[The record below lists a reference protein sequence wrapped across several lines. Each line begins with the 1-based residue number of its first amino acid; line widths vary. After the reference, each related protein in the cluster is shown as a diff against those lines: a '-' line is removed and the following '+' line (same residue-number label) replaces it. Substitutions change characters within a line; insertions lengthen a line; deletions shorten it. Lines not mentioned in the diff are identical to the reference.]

1 MKIPLILGSQRL
13 HNMALMS
20 KSLSVIIPAYNE
32 EDSLRIELPLM
43 VEFCSRHNYQ
53 LIIVNDGSKDK
64 TAEVCKEYFQH
75 DHFTLISHKVNRGY
89 GAAIKTGIVAAKTDL
104 IITIDADG
112 QHTFEDVVKLHRKLE
127 EEDADMVVGSRHG
140 QRSASL
146 YRGLG
151 KKLIRMTAKFLVEVP
166 IKDLN
171 SGMKIYRTDLAKRYI
186 KFCPD
191 AMPYSDVIGLVFV
204 HFRHRVV
211 EEPIIIKDRVAGKST
226 ISTITAIQTVR
237 ELVNMVFLIN
247 PLKVFFTLFICMLS
261 VSLFWGVPILVR
273 GQGVSVGTLL
283 GILISVLLILIGFVA
298 EQISQ
303 IRKSNI

>member
-1 MKIPLILGSQRL
+1 
-13 HNMALMS
+13 MS

-32 EDSLRIELPLM
+32 EDSLRIELPL
-43 VEFCSRHNYQ
+43 VTEFCSRYNYH

-64 TAEVCKEYFQH
+64 TEEVCREYVGQ

-89 GAAIKTGIVAAKTDL
+89 GAAIKTGIKAAQSDL
-104 IITIDADG
+104 VITIDADG

-127 EEDADMVVGSRHG
+127 DEDADMVVGSRHG
-140 QRSASL
+140 QRSASF

-151 KKLIRMTAKFLVEVP
+151 KKLIRITAKFLVEVP

-171 SGMKIYRTDLAKRYI
+171 SGMKIYRRDLAMKYLDY
-186 KFCPD
+186 CPD

-204 HFRHRVV
+204 HFRHLVV
-211 EEPIIIKDRVAGKST
+211 EEPISIKNRVSGKST
-226 ISTITAIQTVR
+226 ISTMTAIETVR

-247 PLKVFFTLFICMLS
+247 PLKVFFTLFFCMFG
-261 VSLFWGVPILVR
+261 VSLFWGLPILLR
-273 GQGVSVGTLL
+273 GQGLSVGTLL
-283 GILISVLLILIGFVA
+283 GILISVLLLLIGFVA

-303 IRKSNI
+303 LRKRGV